1 MNKSN
6 LKVMI
11 DSRLK
16 KNIKSL
22 MTYKNDCYSVKFKDI
37 EDTFWFDK
45 IENLQEFM
53 HSQANERYYDKSLR
67 KGYFQYINENNE
79 EVIYKI
85 NNVSRGNLEVEEEV
99 R

>member
-16 KNIKSL
+16 KNIESL
-22 MTYKNDCYSVKFKDI
+22 MIYENGCCSVKFKDI

-45 IENLQEFM
+45 VEDLQEFM
-53 HSQANERYYDKSLR
+53 LIQAKERYYDKSLR
-67 KGYFQYINENNE
+67 KGYFRYINENNE

-85 NNVSRGNLEVEEEV
+85 NNVSRGKLEVEEGV

>member
-16 KNIKSL
+16 KNIESL
-22 MTYKNDCYSVKFKDI
+22 MTYENGCCSVKFKDI
-37 EDTFWFDK
+37 EDTFWFDTVGD
-45 IENLQEFM
+45 LQEFM
-53 HSQANERYYDKSLR
+53 LSQASERYYDKSLR
-67 KGYFQYINENNE
+67 KGYFQYKNENNE

-85 NNVSRGNLEVEEEV
+85 NNVWRGNLEVEEEV